1 MSKDTLALRKGRKE
15 ELSFS
20 ATENIMRRINTILA
34 EGETVLGNSIHIE
47 GDELMIYQLFAVRER
62 RENTEDF
69 SKLNMSNI
77 GKRHKY
83 VET

>member
-1 MSKDTLALRKGRKE
+1 
-15 ELSFS
+15 
-20 ATENIMRRINTILA
+20 
-34 EGETVLGNSIHIE
+34 
-47 GDELMIYQLFAVRER
+47 MIYQLFAVRER